1 MNVKYELRIID
12 AINYLKIS
20 WIHQKKDFRVD
31 LGLTFWV
38 CFIIW
43 NDLEFFNFKINSVVK
58 INHSSIKNI
67 WKKS

>member
-1 MNVKYELRIID
+1 MNVKYEFRIID

-20 WIHQKKDFRVD
+20 WIHQNKDFRVD

-38 CFIIW
+38 CFSIW